1 MGMIQ
6 SLQEWGY
13 CPKLTTGTCTK
24 SHNIYHILAAEGAGS
39 FVTKTTKKKKRK
51 RRSKESSSVNLEEL
65 FHEELLNVKRRLTED
80 EEIDTETKGSA
91 NSEIIT
97 EELTKSEDKD
107 ISQSGTQVTGDKGAS
122 SSGHR
127 AGTDAFATGY
137 CFSSFVLRLLSPDS
151 SLTRET
157 AMKCLEDHCNKIA
170 LGSKPMP
177 LLIAKSQYS
186 NTSVHHRQIMDRLKC
201 VMHN

>member
-1 MGMIQ
+1 MDMIQ
-6 SLQEWGY
+6 SLQEWGF

-24 SHNIYHILAAEGAGS
+24 SHNIYHILAAEEVGS
-39 FVTKTTKKKKRK
+39 FVTKTTKKKKKKRK
-51 RRSKESSSVNLEEL
+51 RQRKESSSVNLEEL
-65 FHEELLNVKRRLTED
+65 FHEELLSVKRRLTED
-80 EEIDTETKGSA
+80 KEIDTETKESA

-97 EELTKSEDKD
+97 EEMTKSEVKD
-107 ISQSGTQVTGDKGAS
+107 IPQSGTQVTGDKEAS
-122 SSGHR
+122 SPGHR

-137 CFSSFVLRLLSPDS
+137 CFSSFVLQLLSPDS

-201 VMHN
+201 A